1 MLKNLVS
8 IPLFCFAARFAL
20 GSSASASDSWHVEA
34 RPRVL
39 AQEIKFSNAGANLV
53 GTVYLPETG
62 DRLAAVVALH
72 GASDPTRDQALYRH
86 LAQGL
91 PAIGIAVLIYDRRG
105 SGASSGN
112 RQRADYETL
121 ADDAIAG
128 KRALAKLHRIDPAKI
143 GFWGLSQ
150 GGWLSVLAAARDASS
165 AFAISISAPLVT
177 PEKQME
183 FATAN
188 LLTVRGCSR
197 EEVEH
202 MLAARRAWLAY
213 LRGSAPRATAVDAL
227 RQVETQPWFHLAF
240 LPTASK
246 LAAEPEQNAARKEMD
261 YDPIPAVRS
270 ARVPLLFI
278 YGGADPWV
286 PVAES
291 VKQLDGLSKQ
301 QKNIRFAVLGDAN
314 HEMMF
319 QAKETMAFDA
329 KATAENAPQ
338 AAAYFML
345 VSSWLTQHL
354 GS

>member
-1 MLKNLVS
+1 MLNKLVATT
-8 IPLFCFAARFAL
+8 LFCFAACPVFAA
-20 GSSASASDSWHVEA
+20 GVGAPDSWHVEA
-34 RPRVL
+34 RPKVL
-39 AQEIKFSNAGANLV
+39 AQELKFSNAGANLV

-86 LAQGL
+86 LKQGL
-91 PAIGIAVLIYDRRG
+91 PAMGVAVLVYDRRG
-105 SGASSGN
+105 SGESSGN

-128 KRALAKLHRIDPAKI
+128 KRALAKLPRIDPAKI

-188 LLTVRGCSR
+188 LLTVRGYSQ

-213 LRGSAPRATAVDAL
+213 LRGSAPRAAAVDAL
-227 RQVETQPWFHLAF
+227 RQVEAQPWFHLAF

-246 LAAEPEQNAARKEMD
+246 LTGEPEQTTARKEMD
-261 YDPIPAVRS
+261 YDPIPTVRS
-270 ARVPLLFI
+270 ARAPLLFI

-291 VKQLDGLSKQ
+291 VKQLDSLSKQ

-319 QAKETMAFDA
+319 QAKE
-329 KATAENAPQ
+329 
-338 AAAYFML
+338 
-345 VSSWLTQHL
+345 
-354 GS
+354 